1 MQLGFLLE
9 LPGMVGAGKFAD
21 GIFSLHALVESLRA
35 YIVLLVL
42 VNLLMR
48 RRPGGSSGIHG
59 PFLLFG
65 HAGCFVRGDVCFAKT
80 QVLGFFC
87 GLVGLQLELLLFG
100 LRLLYLGLFRRGA
113 YDGALL
119 ILLKFQLRLLFT
131 HAFPPPLPRKVW
143 WS

>member
-42 VNLLMR
+42 VNLPMH
-48 RRPGGSSGIHG
+48 RRPGGGSGIHG
-59 PFLLFG
+59 PFLLLG
-65 HAGCFVRGDVCFAKT
+65 HAGCFVRRDVCLSKT
-80 QVLGFFC
+80 QVLCLFRS
-87 GLVGLQLELLLFG
+87 LISIQLELFLFG
-100 LRLLYLGLFRRGA
+100 LRLLYLGLLRRGA

-119 ILLKFQLRLLFT
+119 ILLEF
-131 HAFPPPLPRKVW
+131 
-143 WS
+143 